1 MKKFSVIFLFLLT
14 FISSAAPAQENVR
27 IRSRPY
33 FAGEEIDVE
42 STLRQMLD
50 TAKFFDEKY
59 PKEKITDDMS
69 DDIAAFFPGLNERQ
83 TSELQLYI
91 REGLGVYRYFKDIY
105 EQYKAKLLAPEEP
118 PLIVEDDQYA
128 GLNDDR
134 EYMDADG
141 SVVVIT
147 DIKSV
152 VPYSNNPRDLKSVQ
166 AKIQR
171 DAEKAANQKGN
182 FDDLKYIA
190 SRIEFKKIPFYDVVY
205 PNPLTGRKGV
215 GDWVKKDKVKVRVV
229 SEQTGVKDAEKIMG
243 LIHITLPK
251 DKAIIAADGLFHKPE
266 ISFARSENLKSWNS
280 ALPMPTRIV
289 TDDGADWTVYVREI
303 AVPVNFEV
311 LDTSK
316 PLILRADVTM
326 DVCDGVSGCKTEK
339 FEPKLTLAS
348 EYTRNSSVATYV
360 YQSHQYIPPE
370 QNENLKIDDIAVK
383 RLPDIGKFI
392 EIELTVA
399 KKVSAFQIFVSS
411 PDNIV
416 FEAPRVNIDGKKI
429 TVRLLPLNAPEN
441 LDAYVFE
448 INAVLN
454 NNDMLRSYRQPRV
467 DDQTPPLQNELSW
480 KLIVAAFFG
489 GLLLNLM
496 PCVFP
501 VLSIKLLSL
510 TKFGARQ
517 SANVRRNFRY
527 TLLGIALSFGALAS
541 FLALLKCL
549 GHGIGWG
556 MQFQNP
562 YFVVTMIFAVLLF
575 LLSVCDVVSF
585 RLPEK
590 MQNFALCRSPDSMAN
605 LLTGML
611 VVLMSTPCTAP
622 YLGTAIGFA
631 LSGSI
636 ADIYCV
642 LGAVGLGLA
651 LPYLL
656 IYLFP
661 ALIVLVPTPGPW
673 MRKLNLLMFIM
684 LFLTLIW
691 LFSVLLAQTTG
702 AFIARLAVYVLLT
715 AVVLWLNNLSR
726 ETEYEDLTPKQRQK
740 AKRFFSTVLIS
751 AAVVFY
757 VIALFD
763 GRIAYNFHRRETQA
777 ATVSSVSM
785 SEINAAVKKGHT
797 VIVAVGADWC
807 LTCKYNDAAVF
818 DLPSVSER
826 MSSPDIKFIRVDWTN
841 YNDEVLRFMEKYR
854 RSGLPFYILF
864 SPLAPDGIVLPEILN
879 DGDLNNLINN
889 FTLRRSKP

>member
-1 MKKFSVIFLFLLT
+1 MKKIPAIFLFLLT
-14 FISSAAPAQENVR
+14 FISHAAPAQENVQ
-27 IRSRPY
+27 IRSHPY
-33 FAGEEIDVE
+33 FAAEEIDFE

-69 DDIAAFFPGLNERQ
+69 DDIATFFPGLNERQ

-91 REGLGVYRYFKDIY
+91 REGLGVYRYFKNAY
-105 EQYKAKLLAPEEP
+105 EQYKARLLAPEEP

-128 GLNDDR
+128 GLNNDR
-134 EYMDADG
+134 EYMDADDN
-141 SVVVIT
+141 VVVIT

-171 DAEKAANQKGN
+171 DAEKAANKKGN

-190 SRIEFKKIPFYDVVY
+190 SRIEFKKIPFYDVIY
-205 PNPLTGRKGV
+205 PNPLTGRKGI
-215 GDWVKKDKVKVRVV
+215 GSWVKKDKVRVRVV
-229 SEQTGVKDAEKIMG
+229 SGQTGVKDAKKIMG

-251 DKAIIAADGLFHKPE
+251 DKAVIATDGLFHKPE

-280 ALPMPTRIV
+280 ILPMPTRII

-303 AVPVNFEV
+303 AIPVNFEV
-311 LDTSK
+311 QDMSK
-316 PLILRADVTM
+316 PLVLRADVTM
-326 DVCDGVSGCKTEK
+326 DVCDDLSGCKTEK
-339 FEPKLTLAS
+339 FEPELTLAS

-370 QNENLKIDDIAVK
+370 QNENLKIDNIAVK
-383 RLPDIGKFI
+383 QLPDVGKFI
-392 EIELTVA
+392 EIELTAA

-454 NNDMLRSYRQPRV
+454 NEDMLRSYRQPHV
-467 DDQTPPLQNELSW
+467 DNQTSPLQTELSW
-480 KLIVAAFFG
+480 KLIVAAFVG

-517 SANVRRNFRY
+517 SANVRRNFY
-527 TLLGIALSFGALAS
+527 HTLLGIALSFGALAS
-541 FLALLKCL
+541 FLALLKYL

-575 LLSVCDVVSF
+575 LLSICDIVSF

-590 MQNFALCRSPDSMAN
+590 MQNCALCRSPDSTAN
-605 LLTGML
+605 LLTGIL

-636 ADIYCV
+636 ADIYCIM
-642 LGAVGLGLA
+642 GAVGLGLA

-673 MRKLNLLMFIM
+673 MRKLNLLMSIM
-684 LFLTLIW
+684 LLLTLIW

-702 AFIARLAVYVLLT
+702 AFIARLAIYILLT
-715 AVVLWLNNLSR
+715 AIVLWLNSLNR
-726 ETEYEDLTPKQRQK
+726 EIEYEDLTPKQRRK
-740 AKRFFSTVLIS
+740 AKRFFSTILIS

-757 VIALFD
+757 IIALFD
-763 GRIAYNFHRRETQA
+763 GQRAYNFHRRETQV

-785 SEINAAVKKGHT
+785 SEINAAVKKGYT

-807 LTCKYNDAAVF
+807 LTCKYNDATVF
-818 DLPSVSER
+818 NLPSVSER
-826 MSSPDIKFIRVDWTN
+826 MSSSDIKFIRIDWTN

-879 DGDLNNLINN
+879 NNDLNNLINN
-889 FTLRRSKP
+889 FTLRRSKS